1 MTHFVN
7 IAQMRDQAL
16 AVSNSSRNVHDHLKH
31 LDVPELQILS
41 SQDRLPWHTMCLN
54 VTGDLNVGTIIR
66 TSHCMGASS
75 VIVFGRQ
82 KIDNRSLVGAANY
95 IKVEKV
101 PALDDN
107 LEYDPQAFVD
117 ALVSRNLVP
126 VFVECG
132 GHPAHDAPWATWID
146 AMTRRGQQLC
156 LVMGNESGGIPPEI
170 LATGSLFANSHVV
183 SVPQRGVIRSLN
195 VAVAHSMVSGFLCS
209 SMEWM

>member
-31 LDVPELQILS
+31 LDVPELQTLS

>member
-31 LDVPELQILS
+31 LDVPELQTLS

-54 VTGDLNVGTIIR
+54 LTGDLNVGTIIR

-101 PALDDN
+101 PALDDK

-132 GHPAHDAPWATWID
+132 GHPAHDAPWVTWID

-156 LVMGNESGGIPPEI
+156 LVMGNESGGIPQDI
-170 LATGSLFANSHVV
+170 LATGSLFDNSHVV

>member
-31 LDVPELQILS
+31 LDVPELQTLS

-54 VTGDLNVGTIIR
+54 LTGDLNVGTIIR

-101 PALDDN
+101 PALDDK

-132 GHPAHDAPWATWID
+132 GHSAHDAPWTTWID

-170 LATGSLFANSHVV
+170 LATGCMFANSHVV

>member
-1 MTHFVN
+1 MTHFIN

-31 LDVPELQILS
+31 LDVPDLQAIS
-41 SQDRLPWHTMCLN
+41 AQDRLPWHTMCLN
-54 VTGDLNVGTIIR
+54 LTGDLNVGTVIR
-66 TSHCMGASS
+66 TSHCLGASS

-101 PALDDN
+101 PALDSN
-107 LEYDPQAFVD
+107 LEYDAQAFVD

-126 VFVECG
+126 IFVECG
-132 GHPAHDAPWATWID
+132 GQSAHDAPWATWID
-146 AMTRRGQQLC
+146 AMSRRGQQLC
-156 LVMGNESGGIPPEI
+156 LVMGNESGGIPPDI

-209 SMEWM
+209 SMKWM

>member
-31 LDVPELQILS
+31 LDVPELQTLS

-132 GHPAHDAPWATWID
+132 GHPAHDAPWVTWID

>member
-1 MTHFVN
+1 MTHFIN
-7 IAQMRDQAL
+7 IGQMRDQAL

-31 LDVPELQILS
+31 LDVPSLQAIS
-41 SQDRLPWHTMCLN
+41 AQDRLPWHTMCLN
-54 VTGDLNVGTIIR
+54 LTGDLNVGTVIR
-66 TSHCMGASS
+66 TSHCLGASS

-101 PALDDN
+101 SALDDH

-132 GHPAHDAPWATWID
+132 GQPAHDAPWAAWID
-146 AMTRRGQQLC
+146 AMSRRGQQLC
-156 LVMGNESGGIPPEI
+156 LVMGNESGGIPSDI

-209 SMEWM
+209 SMKWM

>member
-1 MTHFVN
+1 MTHFIN

-31 LDVPELQILS
+31 LDVPELQTLS
-41 SQDRLPWHTMCLN
+41 QQDRLPWHTMCLN
-54 VTGDLNVGTIIR
+54 LTGDLNVGTVIR

-75 VIVFGRQ
+75 VLVFGRQ

-95 IKVEKV
+95 ITVEKI

-107 LEYDPQAFVD
+107 LEYDPQVFVD
-117 ALVSRNLVP
+117 TLKSRHLTP
-126 VFVECG
+126 IFVECG
-132 GHPAHDAPWATWID
+132 GQPAHSAPWATWID
-146 AMTRRGQQLC
+146 AMQRRGDQVC
-156 LVMGNESGGIPPEI
+156 LVMGNETGGIPSDI
-170 LATGSLFANSHVV
+170 LATRSLFANSHIV

-209 SMEWM
+209 SMNWM